1 MAENTSDNRE
11 GIDFTG
17 FLEDAVEKHR
27 VLVSHKVAILK
38 KKQGLM
44 GQWDQAGTSQDEPST
59 SSSTV
64 INYVQPEPC
73 PYGDD
78 INHWC
83 MNLDQHPGKTAPGVD
98 TSKPVLYM
106 YDETDRQDQFED
118 FFEAIEEGDDAIRE
132 YVEFNEH
139 FICNEDS
146 DDLDKQRAAME
157 KINE

>member
-11 GIDFTG
+11 GTDFTG

-64 INYVQPEPC
+64 INYVQREPC

-78 INHWC
+78 ENHWC
-83 MNLDQHPGKTAPGVD
+83 MNLDQHPGETAPGVD

-106 YDETDRQDQFED
+106 YDEHRVDQWED

-132 YVEFNEH
+132 WIESNDF
-139 FICNEDS
+139 FIFKEDY
-146 DDLDKQRAAME
+146 DDLDQKLAAME
-157 KINE
+157 KNN

>member
-64 INYVQPEPC
+64 TQHVQRKPC
-73 PYGDD
+73 PLAFRNIY
-78 INHWC
+78 
-83 MNLDQHPGKTAPGVD
+83 QHPGKIAPGLD
-98 TSKPVLYM
+98 TSNPELYL
-106 YDETDRQDQFED
+106 YDERDVDQFED
-118 FFEAIEEGDDAIRE
+118 FLEAIEDGDNAIRE
-132 YVEFNEH
+132 YVDFYDDCLFNEGY
-139 FICNEDS
+139 
-146 DDLDKQRAAME
+146 DDLDQKLAAME
-157 KINE
+157 KERHGKK

>member
-11 GIDFTG
+11 GTDFTG

-38 KKQGLM
+38 KKQGQM

-64 INYVQPEPC
+64 INYVQREPC

-83 MNLDQHPGKTAPGVD
+83 MNLDQHPGETAPGVD

-106 YDETDRQDQFED
+106 YDEDRVDQFED

-132 YVEFNEH
+132 YVEFYEH
-139 FICNEDS
+139 CIFNEDS
-146 DDLDKQRAAME
+146 DDLDKQLTAME
-157 KINE
+157 KNK